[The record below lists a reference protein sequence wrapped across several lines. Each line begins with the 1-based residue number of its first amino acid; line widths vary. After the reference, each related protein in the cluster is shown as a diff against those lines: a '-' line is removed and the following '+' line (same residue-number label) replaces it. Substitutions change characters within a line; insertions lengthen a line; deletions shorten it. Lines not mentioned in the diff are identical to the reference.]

1 MRDYDPAVGRY
12 VESDPIGLAGGS
24 YSPYAYANGNPI
36 SNSDPEGLQ
45 TVPFPDAPIVLPP
58 IPGSNKQWDQA
69 VNSAGIAIEDAVGDS
84 VDRLFQAA
92 KKAAHA
98 IKNYCSTES
107 ADAREQRCQENLDR
121 DLATC
126 AALSKRD
133 GKSAYAICERQA
145 YLRYGNCLSGRDE
158 GIKAPLPPWGTK

>member
-1 MRDYDPAVGRY
+1 MPQSRRLYNYERDYDPAIGRY
-12 VESDPIGLAGGS
+12 AESDPIGLSGGS
-24 YSPYAYANGNPI
+24 FSTYAYANGNPI

-58 IPGSNKQWDQA
+58 IHGSNKQWDQA

-98 IKNYCSTES
+98 IKNACSAVSQEEDKNCEALYQSTLQTCAS
-107 ADAREQRCQENLDR
+107 LKGRKRFACFAAARENREQCYQE
-121 DLATC
+121 
-126 AALSKRD
+126 K
-133 GKSAYAICERQA
+133 GKSAP
-145 YLRYGNCLSGRDE
+145 
-158 GIKAPLPPWGTK
+158 PL